1 MRISSYILTLL
12 TLALSTAD
20 GALPNPIQLSQ
31 HVLEEIQ
38 QQSNTRRTSL
48 RSRRQVLE
56 QQTEEEIQMHAEVL
70 AAEPCLT
77 ALGLLGIRD
86 ADELLSVNPEN
97 ILQKLNEE
105 NCDMNTGICDY
116 SRFKDEVEAACD
128 KAGGKVILTD
138 SLKCK
143 EDLGYGDVDE
153 LYKNIPLCYPQVC
166 PDDANYFR
174 MQGMF
179 LDDYFLAFKKEHEGK
194 GKEPVTALD
203 KSMAKVLDTWIF
215 GASTKQQCDSGTKL
229 NEEEEVELDYT
240 HTPIPN
246 EEEEAEPDNTHNP
259 IPNEEEEA
267 ESDSEIMIEDFANPT
282 NDWTTLNDPV
292 MGGKSES
299 SLSINDGVAHF
310 EGYCAI
316 VPFLKAPGFI
326 TMVTG
331 RYDQGPAVF
340 PDVSTCSS
348 LKVVLRSDV
357 RYNGYYLSFGAAK
370 GRGHA
375 MGYKTPLTSVPMEEY
390 GNMILD
396 FSDFSSSWDDATG
409 KTAVACADDRQYCPT
424 ISSLQDM
431 KTISFWGEGVEGDVK
446 LYIKS
451 ISAVGCDS
459 SVDENYSMGYGPVT
473 NGQEW
478 GGSEH
483 GDASG
488 EASWHKNDHGA
499 SHSHEYGGKGGEEYE
514 HHGEYSHGDHGY
526 DHEAAPEAATTTSIG
541 SPGFSMGTYI
551 FIALAAFG
559 GSLLGGVA
567 LGKIKRG
574 FGICSQYL
582 YGPVA
587 IGNEGLHSP
596 HLKGGVGEQC

>member
-1 MRISSYILTLL
+1 MISFRSNSAVFATLVVSLWFLNFANAVTDDQTNILILEDFADPQHAWTQMNDPVMGGKSTGTFTLNSISSLGEFVGNVAIVPFLKAPGFIKVETKRGETWPDASACKGLQI
-12 TLALSTAD
+12 TARASTDYSGYRVSFGKNKPD
-20 GALPNPIQLSQ
+20 GGMPY
-31 HVLEEIQ
+31 
-38 QQSNTRRTSL
+38 TYGYKT
-48 RSRRQVLE
+48 
-56 QQTEEEIQMHAEVL
+56 
-70 AAEPCLT
+70 
-77 ALGLLGIRD
+77 
-86 ADELLSVNPEN
+86 
-97 ILQKLNEE
+97 
-105 NCDMNTGICDY
+105 DMNLAVLDDFVDLKFPFDAFTDNWDAATGDAIISCEQDSQY
-116 SRFKDEVEAACD
+116 CPDAASKKDVSTIAIWGEGVE
-128 KAGGKVILTD
+128 
-138 SLKCK
+138 
-143 EDLGYGDVDE
+143 GDVHLE
-153 LYKNIPLCYPQVC
+153 LKTIAAYGCTSDFTSSSSSNSMMKDPPVPVPVPL
-166 PDDANYFR
+166 
-174 MQGMF
+174 
-179 LDDYFLAFKKEHEGK
+179 
-194 GKEPVTALD
+194 
-203 KSMAKVLDTWIF
+203 S
-215 GASTKQQCDSGTKL
+215 STLK
-229 NEEEEVELDYT
+229 
-240 HTPIPN
+240 
-246 EEEEAEPDNTHNP
+246 
-259 IPNEEEEA
+259 
-267 ESDSEIMIEDFANPT
+267 SDSEIMIEDFANPT

-292 MGGKSES
+292 MGGQSES
-299 SLSINDGVAHF
+299 SLSISDGVAHF

-375 MGYKTPLTSVPMEEY
+375 MGYKTRLHFVPMGEY

-396 FSDFSSSWDDATG
+396 FSSFSSSWDDATG
-409 KTAVACADDRQYCPT
+409 KTTVACADDRQYCPT

-488 EASWHKNDHGA
+488 EASWHKNDDGA

-526 DHEAAPEAATTTSIG
+526 DHEAEPEAATTTSIG

>member
-56 QQTEEEIQMHAEVL
+56 QQTEEEIQMHAEVV
-70 AAEPCLT
+70 AAEPCFT
-77 ALGLLGIRD
+77 ALGLLGIRNFVK
-86 ADELLSVNPEN
+86 LLPSN
-97 ILQKLNEE
+97 ILHKFLNEE
-105 NCDMNTGICDY
+105 NCYTKAKANNGICDY
-116 SRFKDEVEAACD
+116 SSRFKDEVEAACD
-128 KAGGKVILTD
+128 EFGGKVILTD

-174 MQGMF
+174 MQTMDV
-179 LDDYFLAFKKEHEGK
+179 DDVFMAYKKEHEGK
-194 GKEPVTALD
+194 EPVTDLD
-203 KSMAKVLDTWIF
+203 KYLVKTIDTWIF
-215 GASTKQQCDSGTKL
+215 GACYSGTKL
-229 NEEEEVELDYT
+229 NVEEEVELDYT

-246 EEEEAEPDNTHNP
+246 EEEEVKLDYTHNP